1 MTFYQQLSD
10 HYDEIFP
17 AGPAEMRFVVG
28 LLAGRE
34 RILDIGCGT
43 GNKTAALAGN
53 AAVTAFDADAGMIES
68 ARRLHAAPNIHY
80 QVLDMAGIAGA
91 FAPDSFDAALCL
103 GNTLAHLEGPDALAD
118 VLRQTRTVLAEDG
131 VLIAQI
137 LNYDRIIA
145 KNVAELP
152 LVETDNVV
160 FRRRY
165 DWRDG
170 RMHFVTDLELKNGG
184 GSFHNDIVLRPIL
197 RGELDAALSEAGY
210 GAVDHYGSYAGE
222 DYNPD
227 SFHLIVR
234 AHAWQ
239 GDLRQAC
246 NGKEA

>member
-1 MTFYQQLSD
+1 MTFYQQLSK

-17 AGPAEMRFVVG
+17 AGPAEMRFVGG

-43 GNKTAALAGN
+43 GNKTAVLAGN
-53 AAVTAFDADAGMIES
+53 AAVTAFDSDAGMIEI
-68 ARRLHAAPNIHY
+68 ARARHAAPNIAY
-80 QVLDMAGIAGA
+80 QILDMAGIAGA

-103 GNTLAHLEGPDALAD
+103 GNTLAHVEGPDAL
-118 VLRQTRTVLAEDG
+118 VEILRQARAVLAEDG
-131 VLIAQI
+131 FFIAQI

-145 KNVAELP
+145 KNVTELP
-152 LVETDNVV
+152 LVDTENVV

-184 GSFHNDIVLRPIL
+184 GSYRNDIVLRPI
-197 RGELDAALSEAGY
+197 RRCELDHALAEAGF
-210 GAVDHYGSYAGE
+210 GTVDHYGSYAGE
-222 DYNPD
+222 DYGPE

-234 AHAWQ
+234 AHAWK
-239 GDLRQAC
+239 GDVKCR
-246 NGKEA
+246 